1 MVAAVMKPVSV
12 IRDKLLIV
20 VLSIWVTG
28 VTAPNP
34 LPCREHLTALQWVE
48 HRCYMRRLQGQKRW
62 QCEYVKMRRTQK
74 PYNSVASHNQ
84 KRFTAPILRCAGEFV
99 ASREEF

>member
-12 IRDKLLIV
+12 IRDKFLIV

-62 QCEYVKMRRTQK
+62 QCEYVKMRRTQPLPQRSEATTK
-74 PYNSVASHNQ
+74 GFNRSRTWDLSPTQ
-84 KRFTAPILRCAGEFV
+84 KR
-99 ASREEF
+99 